1 MQGIMGEKVGM
12 TAIYGDDG
20 RQIPV
25 TVVKT
30 LNNVVVDK
38 RTEERDGYTAVVMGF
53 GERTTKRVSKPVLGF
68 FEKQGLVEE
77 RDGQKFVKRHI
88 REFRVKQDQLEG
100 YTVGEAVTADGL
112 FNVDDH
118 IDVVGTSKGRGFG
131 GVMARHNFR
140 GTKATHGVHEYYR
153 HGGSIG
159 MCAWPARV
167 FKNKKM
173 PGQHGNRRTTV
184 QNLRVVDILADEGL
198 VLIRGGIPG
207 PNGGLVMLQKSMKK
221 TREV

>member
-20 RQIPV
+20 SQIPV

-30 LNNVVVDK
+30 ANNIVVDK
-38 RTEERDGYTAVVMGF
+38 RTQERDGYNAVVIGF
-53 GERTTKRVSKPVLGF
+53 GDRTTKRVNKPLLGF

-77 RDGQKFVKRHI
+77 RDGQRFVKRHL
-88 REFRVKQDQLEG
+88 REFRVSAETLEG
-100 YTVGEAVTADGL
+100 LTVGDTLTAGAIFTEDES
-112 FNVDDH
+112 VDV
-118 IDVVGTSKGRGFG
+118 IGTTKGRGFA
-131 GVMARHNFR
+131 GVMVKFNFK
-140 GTKATHGVHEYYR
+140 GGKATHGVHEYYR

-167 FKNKKM
+167 FKNTKM
-173 PGQHGNRRTTV
+173 PGQHGNRRRTI
-184 QNLRVVDILADEGL
+184 QNLRLVQILADEGL

-207 PNGGLVMLQKSMKK
+207 PNGGIVMIQKAVKK
-221 TREV
+221 NR